1 MGQDIL
7 NQPEAKNEHLGYDS
21 QSKVKH
27 DWGLQGE
34 EMIAEALAFM

>member
-1 MGQDIL
+1 MGEDIL

-21 QSKVKH
+21 QSKVNH
-27 DWGLQGE
+27 WGLQGE